1 MDGERCKRSI
11 RPTQANGTRSCKI
24 NNTHTRIP
32 LQARVTA
39 VAEFPAFPLWTDAYL
54 ADTTELTTQEH
65 GAYFLLLIAMWRA
78 GGYVPDDDA
87 KLARFTRLTLRQWTA
102 VRQSL
107 SEFLTIEN
115 GSVTQGRLLDELE
128 KARGRSKKAAE
139 SARAKYRK
147 TNKLNGAN
155 AGSEQCSEDASTSIS
170 ITIKETPTVPK
181 GTRGVKKV
189 DDKLYHEFEEMVW
202 KEFPRHPNSRKD
214 PAFKK
219 YQDLP
224 SELRAKCIGGVARY
238 ANRFEETVDPKRTA
252 EERLN
257 FVPHLVTWINQRG
270 WESEYERML

>member
-1 MDGERCKRSI
+1 M
-11 RPTQANGTRSCKI
+11 N
-24 NNTHTRIP
+24 
-32 LQARVTA
+32 A

-87 KLARFTRLTLRQWTA
+87 KLARFTRLTLRQWTI

-155 AGSEQCSEDASTSIS
+155 AVPEQCSDDASTSIS
-170 ITIKETPTVPK
+170 ITNKDTPTVPK
-181 GTRGVKKV
+181 GARAVKDKSEDEGWFDEAIRYDYPKKSARLPALRAWMRLSKADKMACAHGVV
-189 DDKLYHEFEEMVW
+189 DFSMRFDEKMKTSKRPREE
-202 KEFPRHPNSRKD
+202 
-214 PAFKK
+214 
-219 YQDLP
+219 
-224 SELRAKCIGGVARY
+224 ELR
-238 ANRFEETVDPKRTA
+238 
-252 EERLN
+252 
-257 FVPHLVTWINQRG
+257 FVPDLSTFINQRR
-270 WESEYERML
+270 WELEKEISNETANR